1 VILEIHDRTGASRLG
16 QFNPEHLLQVNETIE
31 ENGVHTLNVE
41 VLQQASAAFEQ
52 TSKRC
57 QVWLTDVA
65 GSTSKFVLMRK
76 GRWRRVGEV
85 MAARL
90 ECDHLGV
97 AQLGTS
103 TLSVGDLYSNAM
115 ASALLTRILADSGWS
130 VGTVSASL
138 SAITVPEFEVG
149 GIRLE
154 NLRRLADV
162 VDGSLLLN
170 DDLTVDLLVRKSL
183 TGAPDA
189 VFHSRKNLLD
199 LDVMEDCSRLAS
211 KLYALGGGTP
221 RMTLSG
227 AWHPVEEITGTLPS
241 YVKAYFLAPSSASLS
256 SAGGWTY
263 YVRFRGDTT
272 NFQVAAFEAEY
283 GGAGNPDRIRING
296 AIILPVSADANQ
308 IMLLVDRGDGAGI
321 VPLDHLVDYDAY
333 TDVGWV
339 DGCLDEGDLA
349 YVENLIFDPFFSR
362 LAFASGKH
370 PNLEDT
376 TTYAGT
382 PAATFSENT
391 DALYIQNGSRSQKV
405 VTTGYG
411 SGCYFTVDTSVAG
424 DPDHW
429 SVKLL
434 VYLEEGEI
442 SVDVT
447 EGDWSSGGTGNRG
460 NVWPP
465 DNAQAIKVVNAGWHT
480 IKLSGL
486 KTERGHSHAVW
497 IYQRGDVG
505 QVATFYLD
513 SVSVEPTASLSEEW
527 IEGSTRRQLWV
538 KAYHELRRRRI
549 PVLSY
554 ECKVADLGA
563 RQPERYPYDSIAIGN
578 VAAFEDPAL
587 GVTDAAWI
595 KSIERDHLNPVET
608 SLTVQTYTEAIAALE
623 DQVSSITVDLE
634 RTQRRLARF
643 VSAVSMGREVS
654 AERTAVVMPKAVD
667 GNVARMIERFGS
679 GQDFTPRIAYWGEVT
694 HGCQVLNR
702 LSIPTGYVGLLHWSL
717 PTETGK
723 STMANAGT
731 HWFDEAERWALNPTW
746 DARFHDDRGFAL
758 LNNSAN
764 PIAYIK
770 AGVVTSVDYNSV
782 DLNRRNFFGT
792 IIPAGDYTSMIAVL
806 VGGDQTTPENATPF
820 AASLIIA
827 VVPARRA
834 FMSTDHA
841 LGSASLTCHWSS
853 THPSGGPIFHRGLVR
868 VGEGPRSEIA
878 TIVGGSQSSGPYNE
892 NYHELASGETLLFD
906 HPTGT
911 PVMELASGSAGD
923 GVIERIPAKRTVT
936 VWQPAV
942 TYA

>member
-1 VILEIHDRTGASRLG
+1 
-16 QFNPEHLLQVNETIE
+16 
-31 ENGVHTLNVE
+31 
-41 VLQQASAAFEQ
+41 
-52 TSKRC
+52 
-57 QVWLTDVA
+57 
-65 GSTSKFVLMRK
+65 M
-76 GRWRRVGEV
+76 
-85 MAARL
+85 
-90 ECDHLGV
+90 
-97 AQLGTS
+97 
-103 TLSVGDLYSNAM
+103 
-115 ASALLTRILADSGWS
+115 
-130 VGTVSASL
+130 SASL
-138 SAITVPEFEVG
+138 SAIVVPEFEVG

-162 VDGSLLLN
+162 VDGSLVFN

-183 TGAPDA
+183 TGTPDA

-211 KLYALGGGTP
+211 KLYALGGGTQ
-221 RMTLSG
+221 RMTLAG
-227 AWHPVEEITGTLPS
+227 AWHPVEEITGTLS
-241 YVKAYFLAPSSASLS
+241 VSVKAYFLAPSNASLS

-263 YVRFRGDTT
+263 YVRFRGDTNSFLVT
-272 NFQVAAFEAEY
+272 SFVAESA
-283 GGAGNPDRIRING
+283 GAGNPDRLLVAG
-296 AIILPVSADANQ
+296 PILLPASADSNQ

-333 TDVGWV
+333 TEVGWL
-339 DGCLDEGDLA
+339 DGCIDEGDLA
-349 YVENLIFDPFFSR
+349 YVDNLMFDPFFSR
-362 LAFASGKH
+362 LAYASGKH
-370 PNLEDT
+370 PNLTDT
-376 TTYAGT
+376 AAYVGSGA
-382 PAATFSENT
+382 PAAVFTENT
-391 DALYIQNGSRSQKV
+391 DIQFIQNGSSSQKV
-405 VTTGYG
+405 VTAGYG
-411 SGCYFTVDTSVAG
+411 SGCFFTVDTSVAD

-434 VYLEEGEI
+434 IYLEGGEI

-447 EGDWSSGGTGNRG
+447 EGDWSSGAAGNRG

-465 DNAQAIKVVNAGWHT
+465 DNAQAIRIANVGWHT
-480 IKLSGL
+480 IELTGL

-513 SVSVEPTASLSEEW
+513 SVSVEPTASLSDGW

-554 ECKVADLGA
+554 ECEVADLGA
-563 RQPERYPYDSIAIGN
+563 RQPDRYPYDSIAIGN

-595 KSIERDHLNPVET
+595 KRIERDHLNPVET
-608 SLTVQTYTEAIAALE
+608 SLVVQTYTEAIAALE

-634 RTQRRLARF
+634 RTQRKLARF
-643 VSAVSMGREVS
+643 VSAVSLGREVA
-654 AERTAVVMPKAVD
+654 AERTAVVMPKASD

-679 GQDFTPRIAYWGEVT
+679 GQDFTPRIAFWGEIT

-702 LSIPTGYVGLLHWSL
+702 LSIPTGYVGILHWSL

-723 STMANAGT
+723 TTMTNADT

-746 DARFHDDRGFAL
+746 STRHHDDRGFAL
-758 LNNSAN
+758 LNDAAN

-770 AGVVTSVDYNSV
+770 AGLVASADYNIASFV

-792 IIPAGDYTSMIAVL
+792 IIPAGDYASMIAVL
-806 VGGDQTTPENATPF
+806 VGGDQATPENASPY

-834 FMSTDHA
+834 FLSSDHS
-841 LGSASLTCHWSS
+841 LGGTSITCYASASA
-853 THPSGGPIFHRGLVR
+853 PSGGPIFHRGLVR
-868 VGEGPRSEIA
+868 IGEGARSEIA
-878 TIVGGSQSSGPYNE
+878 IIVGGNQASDPYNE
-892 NYHELASGETLLFD
+892 NYHELAQ
-906 HPTGT
+906 
-911 PVMELASGSAGD
+911 
-923 GVIERIPAKRTVT
+923 R
-936 VWQPAV
+936 
-942 TYA
+942 